1 MADDDVKFELK
12 LIGRLNAGQVAPR
25 TQQSDP
31 DVSHK
36 RHDQER
42 IRKVATQYDE
52 EALLKYVHLMRNSP
66 DERIQLQAADRILN
80 RSIGMAKA
88 LSEEEKKG
96 ADAGTILDVLAAVSA
111 RQGALER
118 RPPDAPA
125 IEHEVKNPDE
135 NFEKLLDD
143 IQAEDAVIIDG

>member
-52 EALLKYVHLMRNSP
+52 EALLKYVHLMRYSP

-96 ADAGTILDVLAAVSA
+96 ADAGTILDVLAAVSS

-118 RPPDAPA
+118 QAPDQPA
-125 IEHEVKNPDE
+125 IEHQANPDE
-135 NFEKLLDD
+135 TFEKLLDD